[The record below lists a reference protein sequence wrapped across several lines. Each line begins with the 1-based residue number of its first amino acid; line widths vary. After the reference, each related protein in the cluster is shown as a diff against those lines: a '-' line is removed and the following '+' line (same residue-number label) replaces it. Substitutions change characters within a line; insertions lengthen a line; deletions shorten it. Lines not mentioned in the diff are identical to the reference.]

1 MQLPQAAAVGGPWM
15 VDNGEHWP
23 VLLVGGPRMVDNGV
37 IFNPWQCWLT
47 NRQQEGLNKVDD
59 GCQKEAETLFLFI
72 LTLHVVF
79 FSSALRI
86 TQASLFIIITLS
98 SIFSLVFSSGCHKSL
113 WMANIV
119 SMQLKTAHRMI

>member
-15 VDNGEHWP
+15 VDGEHWP

-59 GCQKEAETLFLFI
+59 GCQKEAET
-72 LTLHVVF
+72 F
-79 FSSALRI
+79 FN
-86 TQASLFIIITLS
+86 ASLPHLTTSCMCYSFKGIRYYASIIVHYHTN
-98 SIFSLVFSSGCHKSL
+98 F
-113 WMANIV
+113 
-119 SMQLKTAHRMI
+119 